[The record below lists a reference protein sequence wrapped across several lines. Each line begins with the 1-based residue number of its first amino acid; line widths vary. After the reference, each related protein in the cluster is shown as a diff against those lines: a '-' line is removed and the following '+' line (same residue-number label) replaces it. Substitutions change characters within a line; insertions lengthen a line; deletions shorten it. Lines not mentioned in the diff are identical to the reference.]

1 MTKTPRNHEGAATF
15 FGAPMILVAAIVV
28 PGLVAMFLTDDFW
41 LILATMAV
49 GAFVGL
55 VIRARMDRPPRG

>member
-1 MTKTPRNHEGAATF
+1 VTKTPPHHDATTTF
-15 FGAPMILVAAIVV
+15 FGASMILMAAIIG
-28 PGLVAMFLTDDFW
+28 PGLIAMFLTDDFW

-55 VIRARMDRPPRG
+55 VIRARMDQPPRG

>member
-1 MTKTPRNHEGAATF
+1 
-15 FGAPMILVAAIVV
+15 MILMAAIVV

-55 VIRARMDRPPRG
+55 VIKARMDKRPSG

>member
-1 MTKTPRNHEGAATF
+1 MTKTPRNHDAAATF

-41 LILATMAV
+41 LIVATMAV

-55 VIRARMDRPPRG
+55 VIQARMDKRPPG

>member
-1 MTKTPRNHEGAATF
+1 MTKTPPHHDATTTF
-15 FGAPMILVAAIVV
+15 FGASMILMAAIIG
-28 PGLVAMFLTDDFW
+28 PGLIAMFLTDDFW

-55 VIRARMDRPPRG
+55 VIRARMDQPPRG